1 MSNNCWQAMS
11 TKKIVTFKSTISM
24 ENQVS
29 VMQDR
34 FMITMAAELV
44 GKEALTTVVTGGS
57 G

>member
-1 MSNNCWQAMS
+1 
-11 TKKIVTFKSTISM
+11 M